1 MDPFNNLYIL
11 HSNIPENQPDYF
23 LINTELY
30 NPSFQIFDPSFQIF
44 DPSFQ
49 MYSPSLQ
56 ESEYGELQYIL
67 QRNKEELLHKNW
79 IRQRRDL
86 ETKVQEKMENNMK
99 VRSGDNRVKFIYKC
113 KGHETLG
120 AMIFRFKITLVY
132 HNLLRKWYIS
142 PGYSFV
148 PEVINFKGKLK
159 YGTYN
164 PFSQEVLDIIHN
176 VKRLIDAFMK
186 RLTIVYQ
193 FVHDAQKRYK
203 DMQFVMNAIVTK
215 MKLIFTENAWPSDLQ
230 KSNIKDMII
239 VELKLN
245 KNIEVNNIAYKYIQ
259 EAGTENTKTL
269 NKLQS
274 KLQNFFYFPLEEA
287 FEIFITGEERSISSQ
302 EQEM

>member
-1 MDPFNNLYIL
+1 MDPSNNLYYIL
-11 HSNIPENQPDYF
+11 HSNIPEDQPYL
-23 LINTELY
+23 LINAELLY
-30 NPSFQIFDPSFQIF
+30 N
-44 DPSFQ
+44 PSFQ
-49 MYSPSLQ
+49 MYSPSLR

-79 IRQRRDL
+79 MRQRRDL

-113 KGHETLG
+113 KGHEMLG

-132 HNLLRKWYIS
+132 HSLLRKWYIS

-164 PFSQEVLDIIHN
+164 PFSEEVLDIIHD
-176 VKRLIDAFMK
+176 VKRLIDAFMT

-203 DMQFVMNAIVTK
+203 DMQFAMNAIVTK

-230 KSNIKDMII
+230 KSSIKDMIV

-259 EAGTENTKTL
+259 KAGTEDTKSL